1 MSKASKYSMEWVSE
15 QITEVGKKNGLVNVF
30 PVSYFRKIS
39 LDLNNE
45 LKVKESELMIHE
57 EPVKVEVE

>member
-1 MSKASKYSMEWVSE
+1 MGKVSKYSMEWVSE
-15 QITEVGKKNGLVNVF
+15 QIDEVGKKNGLVNVF

-45 LKVKESELMIHE
+45 LKIKKIDLDYFE
-57 EPVKVEVE
+57 E